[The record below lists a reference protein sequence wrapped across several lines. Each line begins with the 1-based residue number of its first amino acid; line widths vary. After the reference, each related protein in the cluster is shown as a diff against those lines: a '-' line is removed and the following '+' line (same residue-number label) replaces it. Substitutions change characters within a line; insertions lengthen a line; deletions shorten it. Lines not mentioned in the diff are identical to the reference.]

1 MPTKEQFLYD
11 CAGGNSITEKFLEDW
26 TSTSELV
33 TLGLSMG
40 VRRLILLLVE
50 RETDPKDII
59 AATKL
64 LAILAGKDEIGVT
77 EETIG
82 RPTGSA
88 GDAELLE
95 AVRRTG
101 ATAERK

>member
-1 MPTKEQFLYD
+1 MDTREQSLYEA
-11 CAGGNSITEKFLEDW
+11 AGGNSITDEFLKNW
-26 TSTSELV
+26 VSTSELV

-64 LAILAGKDEIGVT
+64 LAILSGKDEIGVT

-95 AVRRTG
+95 AISRTRS
-101 ATAERK
+101 TAERK

>member
-1 MPTKEQFLYD
+1 MDTREQSLYE
-11 CAGGNSITEKFLEDW
+11 CAGGNSITDEFLKDW
-26 TSTSELV
+26 VSTSELV

-40 VRRLILLLVE
+40 VRRLILMLVE

-64 LAILAGKDEIGVT
+64 LAVLAGKDEIGVS

-82 RPTGSA
+82 RSVGTASHN
-88 GDAELLE
+88 ELLE
-95 AVRRTG
+95 ALSRTKK
-101 ATAERK
+101 TL